1 MDVVVKTL
9 KGEKGEN
16 LNPNIVKA
24 ETNYFE
30 LEKEKWK
37 VLELEK
43 EVEELQSHLNSVTN
57 KMNHAS

>member
-37 VLELEK
+37 VSELENQI
-43 EVEELQSHLNSVTN
+43 EELQAHLTSVTQ
-57 KMNHAS
+57 KLNHQ

>member
-24 ETNYFE
+24 ETSYIE
-30 LEKEKWK
+30 LEKEKRK
-37 VLELEK
+37 VLELENQI
-43 EVEELQSHLNSVTN
+43 EELQAHLNSVTQ
-57 KMNHAS
+57 KLNHQ

>member
-24 ETNYFE
+24 EISNFE
-30 LEKEKWK
+30 LEKEKRK
-37 VLELEK
+37 VSELENQI
-43 EVEELQSHLNSVTN
+43 EEL
-57 KMNHAS
+57 